1 MKKWMVMTA
10 LFACA
15 LGAYAQ
21 NGAEAQANADRNL
34 PQKAAELTFAQTK
47 PQTPFSALS
56 EEEQY
61 KRFKA
66 RNKEIRKLAK
76 AYRKAKTETKKAEI
90 KARLSQIVSETTDEG
105 IAWSKWRIAAER
117 ANLARWEQK
126 IAEQEK
132 DLPGVKARRVDDIL
146 SGEARRRHELAQK
159 RWKKEM
165 KDRKKYMK

>member
-1 MKKWMVMTA
+1 MKKWIWMTA
-10 LFACA
+10 LFVCT

-21 NGAEAQANADRNL
+21 NGTEAGPSAECNL
-34 PQKAAELTFAQTK
+34 PKDEAKLTSAQIK
-47 PQTPFSALS
+47 QETPFLALS
-56 EEEQY
+56 SEEQY

-66 RNKEIRKLAK
+66 RNKEICKLAK
-76 AYRKAKTETKKAEI
+76 AYRKAKTETKKSEI
-90 KARLSQIVSETTDEG
+90 KMQLSQIVSEATDEG

-117 ANLARWEQK
+117 ANLAQWEQK

-146 SGEARRRHELAQK
+146 SGEAQRRHELAQK

>member
-1 MKKWMVMTA
+1 MKKWMLMTA
-10 LFACA
+10 LFTCA
-15 LGAYAQ
+15 FCAYAQ
-21 NGAEAQANADRNL
+21 DGAEAGAPAQCNL
-34 PQKAAELTFAQTK
+34 PQEAAKLTPAQTK
-47 PQTPFSALS
+47 QETPFLAFSS
-56 EEEQY
+56 EEQY

-90 KARLSQIVSETTDEG
+90 KARLSQIVSEATDEG
-105 IAWSKWRIAAER
+105 LAWSKWRIAAER
-117 ANLARWEQK
+117 ANLAQWEQK

-146 SGEARRRHELAQK
+146 SGEAQRRHELAQK